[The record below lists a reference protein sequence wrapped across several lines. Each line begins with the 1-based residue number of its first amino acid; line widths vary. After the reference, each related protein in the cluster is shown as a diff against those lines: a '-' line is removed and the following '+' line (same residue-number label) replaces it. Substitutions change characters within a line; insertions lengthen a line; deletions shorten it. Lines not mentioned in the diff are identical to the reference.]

1 MRKVA
6 LAFFLIAGSLFA
18 GEISFSPGFT
28 NAHFRQLASALG
40 DALAFP
46 NLTSARWSGLL
57 GFEIMG
63 VLGGVQVSEEESW
76 RRNSQ
81 GFENTLGVLPAP
93 RILLRKGLP
102 GRIGIGLQ
110 VGELAG
116 ERFLG
121 GEARWTVFRGKVVL
135 PAMAV
140 VASFTRL
147 HQEVLDFRLGEL
159 KLVVSKGF
167 VLLTPFV
174 GVGAQR
180 YKAEAL
186 FGETALF
193 WHEANG
199 GKPTAFAGVVF
210 HPLPAL
216 RIVAEAKKGFSSSYF
231 VGFGVGL

>member
-1 MRKVA
+1 MKTAA
-6 LAFFLIAGSLFA
+6 LALFLTAASAFA
-18 GEISFSPGFT
+18 GEISFSRDFT
-28 NAHFRQLASALG
+28 SAHLRKLAQALG

-46 NLTSARWSGLL
+46 NLTSARSSGLL

-63 VLGGVQVSEEESW
+63 VLGGAQVSEGESW
-76 RRNSQ
+76 RRTSR
-81 GFENTLGVLPAP
+81 GFDNTLGLLPAP

-102 GRIGIGLQ
+102 KVDLGFQ

-121 GEARWTVFRGKVVL
+121 GEVRWTISQGKVVL

-147 HQEVLDFRLGEL
+147 NQEVLDFRLGEL
-159 KLVVSKGF
+159 KLVISKGF
-167 VLLTPFV
+167 VFLTPFV
-174 GVGAQR
+174 GAGVQR

-186 FGETALF
+186 FGETVLS

-199 GKPTAFAGVVF
+199 EGASGFVGVVF
-210 HPLPAL
+210 HPLPAF
-216 RIVAEAKKGFSSSYF
+216 RIVAEAKRGFSTSYF